1 MERVILAWK
10 RTGHLVSQDLIRNH
24 KDKQKMKIKMQQQYG
39 PFSRPKGKIGEGGLQ
54 PGTGKMQSSRCK
66 KHLGAAGQQG
76 KQFTSCPF
84 ISGNQ
89 HPCLAETKLTSH

>member
-1 MERVILAWK
+1 MLNKSALKYLATYIIIFNSSCAEQIVERVILAWK

-54 PGTGKMQSSRCK
+54 QWK
-66 KHLGAAGQQG
+66 
-76 KQFTSCPF
+76 
-84 ISGNQ
+84 N
-89 HPCLAETKLTSH
+89 AE